1 MELVRSPSN
10 DACANCG
17 AALTGEFCSVC
28 GQKRFVASDRGFG
41 SLLRQFMEAATDL
54 DGRFWGTLR
63 ALLAQPGRLSRD
75 YIEGRRARW
84 MSPIALFLLV
94 NLVYFV
100 SAVQSDLATPF
111 EWEVPGRI
119 ALESADPGAR
129 AAEDAARLRAEPGP
143 LHSVI
148 TGPLVDRRIAE
159 RDAAARAAS
168 NGERGYHYRDYRDA
182 YNAKVPEISKVLTIV
197 HVPLLGV
204 ALMLLFR
211 NCRRYFAEHFV
222 VALHL
227 VAFFM
232 AVIVIVDYGR
242 DLLHLFVPAADWHN
256 MLLNWLIR
264 IVLTVYILIA
274 LRRAYAV
281 GWAWASA
288 ATLGLLASY
297 VVINVYLYRPV
308 LFLTVFALT

>member
-1 MELVRSPSN
+1 MKRRSDPY
-10 DACANCG
+10 CANCG
-17 AALTGEFCSVC
+17 AALTGEFCSSC
-28 GQKRFVASDRGFG
+28 GQKRFVASDRRLG

-54 DGRFWGTLR
+54 DGRLWGTLR
-63 ALLAQPGRLSRD
+63 ALLVQPGRLSLD

-84 MSPIALFLLV
+84 MSPIGLFLLV

-119 ALESADPGAR
+119 VLETVEPGAR
-129 AAEDAARLRAEPGP
+129 TAEDAARLRAEPGP
-143 LHSVI
+143 LHSLV
-148 TGPLVDRRIAE
+148 TAPFVDRRIAE
-159 RDAAARAAS
+159 RDAAARAVSGGA
-168 NGERGYHYRDYRDA
+168 RGYDYRDYRDA

-204 ALMLLFR
+204 ALMLMFR
-211 NCRRYFAEHFV
+211 RTKRYFAEHFV

-232 AVIVIVDYGR
+232 AVIVIVDYSR
-242 DLLHLFVPAADWHN
+242 NLLQMAIPPADWQYVAI
-256 MLLNWLIR
+256 NWFIR
-264 IVLTVYILIA
+264 IVLTAYILLA
-274 LRRAYAV
+274 LRRVYAA
-281 GWAWASA
+281 GWAGSAA

-297 VVINVYLYRPV
+297 GLINVYFYRPV
-308 LFLTVFALT
+308 LFLTVFAVT